1 MLGEQNMLSRNP
13 GGTDFRAINMRP
25 GSSLPLWTIKA
36 VILSLAKSITN
47 DAQLKGIV
55 HPEKKIVSSFTQ
67 IKCVGTRCTALSDVA
82 YMRINGAWQL
92 FL

>member
-36 VILSLAKSITN
+36 LILSLAKSIAN

-55 HPEKKIVSSFTQ
+55 HPEKKKLCHHLLKSNVL
-67 IKCVGTRCTALSDVA
+67 ALDALHYLMSHT
-82 YMRINGAWQL
+82 
-92 FL
+92 